1 MNKKAIIALGLAATT
16 VFSGLVARQV
26 IGSQAADQC
35 RVAVDSY
42 TTLAEDQ
49 IKDMETAHSLVDMI
63 VENPFS
69 ALMVGGQLA
78 SIGAQSEGRWEDIDE
93 AEGQYYDSCVQT
105 GFLASIVDPYTD
117 ELRQEKWATEAQ
129 LESTRDALLEAGKPL
144 GW

>member
-1 MNKKAIIALGLAATT
+1 MNKKAIIAITLAASTI
-16 VFSGLVARQV
+16 FSGLVARQV
-26 IGSQAADQC
+26 IGSQAADRCQI
-35 RVAVDSY
+35 AVDSY
-42 TTLAEDQ
+42 TLLVEDQ

-69 ALMVGGQLA
+69 AFMVGGQLA

-93 AEGQYYDSCVQT
+93 AEGNYLDSCVQI
-105 GFLASIVDPYTD
+105 GFMASITEPYTD
-117 ELRQEKWATEAQ
+117 EIREEKWAAEAE